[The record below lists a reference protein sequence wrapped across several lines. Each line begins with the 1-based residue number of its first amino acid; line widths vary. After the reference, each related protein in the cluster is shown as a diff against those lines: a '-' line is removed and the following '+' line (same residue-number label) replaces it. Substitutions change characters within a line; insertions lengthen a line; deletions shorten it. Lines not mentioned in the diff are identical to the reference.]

1 MATVT
6 ETLRIGPADHGRPM
20 TLAEF
25 EDAEETPG
33 YCYELGQGV
42 LEVSQIPGEPHNI
55 LEWFFLARIRD
66 YDVAHPGTITMAGG
80 PSMFRLW
87 VPEMASA
94 RHPDVSVVLAGT
106 RRVGGRRPPSLVIEV
121 VSPGEVARRRDYVV
135 KREEYLAYGIRE
147 YWIVDRLTRAVTVLT
162 REDDAWVEHVF
173 DRDDQPAAS
182 RILPGFAVLPAE
194 LWVAAD
200 GAFENDETDENP

>member
-6 ETLRIGPADHGRPM
+6 TAIRIGPADHGREM
-20 TLAEF
+20 TFEEF

-33 YCYELGQGV
+33 YLYELARGV
-42 LEVSQIPGEPHNI
+42 LEVSIIPGEPHGL
-55 LEWFFLARIRD
+55 LEWFFLGRIRD
-66 YDVAHPGTITMAGG
+66 YDVAHPGVVAMAGG

-106 RRVGGRRPPSLVIEV
+106 RKVGPRRPPSLVIEV

-135 KREEYLAYGIRE
+135 KREEYLAFGISE
-147 YWIVDRLTRAVTVLT
+147 YWIVDRFEKRVTVLWRRGDSWT
-162 REDDAWVEHVF
+162 ETVF
-173 DRDDQPAAS
+173 LDGQVAS
-182 RILPGFAVLPAE
+182 GLVLPGFAVPVADLWAAITDAPGDVAE
-194 LWVAAD
+194 PNV
-200 GAFENDETDENP
+200 